1 MPMVGNWFLYK
12 ADGRQ
17 FILLGLNYI
26 NKEGE
31 ETKISWVASTSV
43 RPSTEDFTICQYS
56 IQRFW
61 ELFQELPK
69 DNLQETKEMQEDEIA
84 CHTTY
89 VNALEDEK
97 ANRYN
102 HTYTTPVVDLSKPE
116 PKIDIKE
123 ERVEPASIW
132 KDVSELCC
140 QEIEDLV
147 LIKNEREVFI
157 GAMAW
162 FDAIGE
168 YGLVKIRINNR
179 KSYPKIEL
187 ETNVVGGYLTLTD
200 FINSFEQMQKDIE
213 ELKKC
218 KK

>member
-1 MPMVGNWFLYK
+1 MVGNWFLYK

-123 ERVEPASIW
+123 ERVEPVSIW
-132 KDVSELCC
+132 KDVSELPTYSC
-140 QEIEDLV
+140 
-147 LIKNEREVFI
+147 
-157 GAMAW
+157 
-162 FDAIGE
+162 
-168 YGLVKIRINNR
+168 
-179 KSYPKIEL
+179 
-187 ETNVVGGYLTLTD
+187 LTLIRYRDNGGLLQIEISQYSNGNFEPIGGFLPYNVKLPYLDTGMFWEKKIHSYLVISH

-218 KK
+218 KG